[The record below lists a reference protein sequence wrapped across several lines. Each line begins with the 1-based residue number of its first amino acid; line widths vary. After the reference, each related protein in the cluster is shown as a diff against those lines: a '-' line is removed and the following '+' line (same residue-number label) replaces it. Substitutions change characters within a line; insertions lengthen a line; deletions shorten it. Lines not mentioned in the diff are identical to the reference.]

1 MLYNLHMRK
10 AYITEEMAGR
20 ALNKMYDFNQKL
32 SALYS
37 SEGLDIKADI
47 GRRNILMS
55 SIQEK
60 EFSKELS
67 KVYSGVINDGRSG
80 QPDIVIG
87 EIDTELECKLTSP
100 HSNKTWAL
108 QCDYA
113 TLQKKGTLDFLYM
126 LVDRDFENAAVL
138 YFENL
143 STEDFHPPAAG
154 SRGKSRMKKSKAMLK
169 CTALYGGVIDKNQE
183 IIDRAKNIV
192 ADDKKPTYQKKKAM
206 ERIINWGRKE
216 KQYSFKL
223 EKIVGD
229 KE

>member
-1 MLYNLHMRK
+1 MNGT
-10 AYITEEMAGR
+10 YITEAMAGR

-55 SIQEK
+55 SIQER
-60 EFSKELS
+60 EFSKELA
-67 KVYSGVINDGRSG
+67 KVFSDVVNDGRSG

-87 EIDTELECKLTSP
+87 EINTELECKLTSP

-113 TLQKKGTLDFLYM
+113 TLKKKGNLDFLYM

-138 YFENL
+138 YFKDL
-143 STEDFHPPAAG
+143 STVDFHPPAAG
-154 SRGKSRMKKSKAMLK
+154 SRGKSRMKKSEAMQK
-169 CTALYGGVIDKNQE
+169 CVPLYGSIIDKNLE
-183 IIDRAKNIV
+183 IIERAKKIV
-192 ADDKKPTYQKKKAM
+192 EDEKKPPYQKKKAL

-223 EKIVGD
+223 EKIVGN
-229 KE
+229 EQ

>member
-1 MLYNLHMRK
+1 MNE
-10 AYITEEMAGR
+10 AYLTEAMAGR
-20 ALNKMYDFNQKL
+20 ALHKMYGFNQKL
-32 SALYS
+32 SALYE

-55 SIQEK
+55 SIQER

-67 KVYSGVINDGRSG
+67 KVFSGVVNDGRSG

-87 EIDTELECKLTSP
+87 EINTELECKLTSP
-100 HSNKTWAL
+100 HKNKTWAL

-138 YFENL
+138 YFKGL
-143 STEDFHPPAAG
+143 SVEDFHPPASG
-154 SRGKSRMKKSKAMLK
+154 SRGKSRMRKSTAMQK
-169 CTALYGGVIDKNQE
+169 CKPLFGGFIDKNQE
-183 IIDRAKNIV
+183 IIDRAKKVLEDEKN
-192 ADDKKPTYQKKKAM
+192 PPYQKKKAL

-223 EKIVGD
+223 EKIIGN
-229 KE
+229 

>member
-1 MLYNLHMRK
+1 MK
-10 AYITEEMAGR
+10 ESYITEEMAGR
-20 ALNKMYDFNQKL
+20 ALNRMYDFNQKL
-32 SALYS
+32 SALYT

-100 HSNKTWAL
+100 HRSGAIAFQT
-108 QCDYA
+108 DYA
-113 TLQKKGTLDFLYM
+113 TLQKKGVLDFLYM

-138 YFENL
+138 YFKGL
-143 STEDFHPPAAG
+143 TTEDFHSPATG
-154 SRGKSRMKKSKAMLK
+154 SRGKSRMRKSLAMKKCVPLFGKI
-169 CTALYGGVIDKNQE
+169 IDKNQE
-183 IIDRAKNIV
+183 IIDRAKKV
-192 ADDKKPTYQKKKAM
+192 VEDEKKPPYQKKKAL

-216 KQYSFKL
+216 KQYSFEL
-223 EKIVGD
+223 ERIIGRV
-229 KE
+229 

>member
-1 MLYNLHMRK
+1 MRK

-37 SEGLDIKADI
+37 SEGLDIKSDI

-67 KVYSGVINDGRSG
+67 KVYSDVVNDGRSG

-113 TLQKKGTLDFLYM
+113 TLQKKGALDFLYM
-126 LVDRDFENAAVL
+126 LVDKDFENAAVL
-138 YFENL
+138 YFNGL
-143 STEDFHPPAAG
+143 STEDFHPPASG
-154 SRGKSRMKKSKAMLK
+154 SRGKSRMNKSKAMLK
-169 CTALYGGVIDKNQE
+169 CTPLFGGIIDKNEE
-183 IIDRAKNIV
+183 IIERAKQIV
-192 ADDKKPTYQKKKAM
+192 ADAKKPPYQKKKAM

-229 KE
+229 EE

>member
-1 MLYNLHMRK
+1 MIE
-10 AYITEEMAGR
+10 AYVTEEMAGR

-32 SALYS
+32 SALYE

-55 SIQEK
+55 SIQER

-67 KVYSGVINDGRSG
+67 KAFSGVVNDGRSG

-87 EIDTELECKLTSP
+87 ELDTELECKLTSP
-100 HSNKTWAL
+100 HGGKTWAL

-113 TLQKKGTLDFLYM
+113 TLEKKGILDFLYM
-126 LVDRDFENAAVL
+126 LVDKDFENAAVL
-138 YFENL
+138 YFKGL
-143 STEDFHPPAAG
+143 SIDDFHPPASG
-154 SRGKSRMKKSKAMLK
+154 SRGKSRMKKSSAMRK
-169 CTALYGGVIDKNQE
+169 CIPLFGEVIDRNQE
-183 IIDRAKNIV
+183 IIDRAKIIV
-192 ADDKKPTYQKKKAM
+192 ANEKKPTYQKKKAL

-223 EKIVGD
+223 EKIVGS
-229 KE
+229 KQQP

>member
-1 MLYNLHMRK
+1 MSEI
-10 AYITEEMAGR
+10 YITEKMAFR

-32 SALYS
+32 SALYE
-37 SEGLDIKADI
+37 SEGLNIKADI

-67 KVYSGVINDGRSG
+67 KVYSGVVNDGRSG

-100 HSNKTWAL
+100 HRNKTWAL

-113 TLQKKGTLDFLYM
+113 TLEKKGVLDFLYM

-138 YFENL
+138 YFKEL
-143 STEDFHPPAAG
+143 STEDFHPPASG
-154 SRGKSRMKKSKAMLK
+154 SRGKSRMNKHKAMLK
-169 CTALYGGVIDKNQE
+169 CTPLFGGVIDKNLE
-183 IIDRAKNIV
+183 IIARAEQIV
-192 ADDKKPTYQKKKAM
+192 TDSKKPPYQKKKAM

-223 EKIVGD
+223 EKIV
-229 KE
+229 ENR

>member
-1 MLYNLHMRK
+1 MDGL
-10 AYITEEMAGR
+10 YITEEMAGR
-20 ALNKMYDFNQKL
+20 ALSKMHDFNQKL
-32 SALYS
+32 SALYE
-37 SEGLDIKADI
+37 SEGLDIKSDI

-55 SIQEK
+55 SIQER

-67 KVYSGVINDGRSG
+67 KVYSNVVNDGRSG

-87 EIDTELECKLTSP
+87 EINRELECKLTSP

-113 TLQKKGTLDFLYM
+113 TLEKKGNLDFLYM

-138 YFENL
+138 YFKGL
-143 STEDFHPPAAG
+143 CIEDFHPPASG
-154 SRGKSRMKKSKAMLK
+154 SRGKSRMKKSSAMLK
-169 CTALYGGVIDKNQE
+169 CTPLFGEVIDKNQE
-183 IIDRAKNIV
+183 IIKRAKEV
-192 ADDKKPTYQKKKAM
+192 VSDSKKRPYQKKKAI

-223 EKIVGD
+223 EKIVES
-229 KE
+229 K

>member
-1 MLYNLHMRK
+1 MSGS
-10 AYITEEMAGR
+10 YITEEMAGR
-20 ALNKMYDFNQKL
+20 ALNKMYGFNQKL
-32 SALYS
+32 SNLYS

-67 KVYSGVINDGRSG
+67 KIYSGVINDGRSG
-80 QPDIVIG
+80 QPDIIIG

-113 TLQKKGTLDFLYM
+113 TLQKKGSLDFLYM

-138 YFENL
+138 YFKGL
-143 STEDFHPPAAG
+143 TIEDFHPPASG
-154 SRGKSRMKKSKAMLK
+154 SRGKSRMNKSKAMKK
-169 CTALYGGVIDKNQE
+169 CTSLFGDVIDKNQE
-183 IIDRAKNIV
+183 IIDRAKLIV
-192 ADDKKPTYQKKKAM
+192 ADAKKPPYQKKKAL

-216 KQYSFKL
+216 KHYSFKL
-223 EKIVGD
+223 ERIIGD
-229 KE
+229 

>member
-1 MLYNLHMRK
+1 MSK

-20 ALNKMYDFNQKL
+20 ALNKMHGFNQKL
-32 SALYS
+32 SALYE

-55 SIQEK
+55 SIQER

-67 KVYSGVINDGRSG
+67 KVFSGVINDGRSG

-87 EIDTELECKLTSP
+87 EIETELECKLTSP
-100 HSNKTWAL
+100 HRNKTWAL

-113 TLQKKGTLDFLYM
+113 TLQKKGVLDFLYM

-138 YFENL
+138 YFKGL
-143 STEDFHPPAAG
+143 SIEDFHPPASG
-154 SRGKSRMKKSKAMLK
+154 SRGKSRMKKSNAMQK
-169 CTALYGGVIDKNQE
+169 CIPLFGDIIDKNQE
-183 IIDRAKNIV
+183 IIDRAKKV
-192 ADDKKPTYQKKKAM
+192 VEDEKKPPYQKKKAL

-223 EKIVGD
+223 EKIVGS
-229 KE
+229 EQQS

>member
-1 MLYNLHMRK
+1 MN
-10 AYITEEMAGR
+10 ANYITEEMAGR

-67 KVYSGVINDGRSG
+67 KVYSDVVNDGRSG

-87 EIDTELECKLTSP
+87 EIETELECKLTSP
-100 HSNKTWAL
+100 HKNKTWAL
-108 QCDYA
+108 QCDYE
-113 TLQKKGTLDFLYM
+113 TLRKKGSLDFLYM

-138 YFENL
+138 HFKGL
-143 STEDFHPPAAG
+143 TIEDFHPPASG
-154 SRGKSRMKKSKAMLK
+154 SRGKSRMNKSKAMVK
-169 CTALYGGVIDKNQE
+169 CNSLFGEVVEKNQE
-183 IIDRAKNIV
+183 IISRAKEIV
-192 ADDKKPTYQKKKAM
+192 SDIKKPPYQKKKAL
-206 ERIINWGRKE
+206 ERIINWSRKE

-223 EKIVGD
+223 EKIVG
-229 KE
+229 K